1 LCGRGLDE
9 IKLSANQSGNAM
21 QRAIHDVTLGTSH
34 DTEAA
39 QAAITQATV
48 FLRSALGTNDIAR
61 RPISRDST

>member
-1 LCGRGLDE
+1 MHRAIRDFVM
-9 IKLSANQSGNAM
+9 LSAF
-21 QRAIHDVTLGTSH
+21 R

-48 FLRSALGTNDIAR
+48 FLRSSLNTNDIAR

>member
-1 LCGRGLDE
+1 
-9 IKLSANQSGNAM
+9 M
-21 QRAIHDVTLGTSH
+21 HRAIHDFVMLSAFR

-48 FLRSALGTNDIAR
+48 FHRSAGDSNDIAR